1 MPLEP
6 DRPLSG
12 EVRARIESIGTALPA
27 ARLTTEALLADCK
40 QAEAVDLTWLTG
52 VEERRVCGEGDNSRT
67 LAIAA
72 ARNCLARSRW
82 EAEDLDWLI
91 FCGITRYVEGL
102 EFQFEPQLSVEV
114 ASAIGAHRART
125 FDVGNACAGML
136 TGVNILEDGIRRG
149 TIRRGMIV
157 SGEWITHLAHN
168 ARSNVD
174 GITHPEVASLTV
186 GDSGAAA
193 IIESCA
199 PNQGIQSSVF
209 VTLAEHSDLCI
220 GKGYPQ
226 GPGAF
231 MLTDAAEI
239 HRIALLDALEVLK
252 EALSQAGIPYAK
264 LGHVVAHQTSARA
277 IRAGDRI
284 WQKVVGVRER
294 KFRENLARIGNTST
308 TSHFL
313 ALDHLLST
321 GEIQRGESVL
331 LLAFASGLVIGAQV
345 FTVDELVDTY
355 AHAD

>member
-1 MPLEP
+1 MPPET
-6 DRPLSG
+6 DRLPG
-12 EVRARIESIGTALPA
+12 AEIRARIESIGIELPA
-27 ARLTTEALLADCK
+27 ARLTTDALLAECE
-40 QAEAVDLTWLTG
+40 QAESIDLTWLTG

-67 LAIAA
+67 LAVAA
-72 ARNCLARSRW
+72 ARNCLARSSW

-102 EFQFEPQLSVEV
+102 EFQFEPQLSVDV

-136 TGVNILEDGIRRG
+136 TGVSILEDAIRRG
-149 TIRRGMIV
+149 TIRRGMVV

-168 ARSNVD
+168 ARANVD
-174 GITHPEVASLTV
+174 RITHPEIASLTV

-193 IIESCA
+193 IIEHCA
-199 PNQGIQSSVF
+199 PTQGIQSSVF
-209 VTLAEHSDLCI
+209 VTLAKYSDLCI
-220 GKGYPQ
+220 GRGYPH

-231 MLTDAAEI
+231 MLTDAAEL
-239 HRIALLDALEVLK
+239 HRIALLDALSVMK
-252 EALSQAGIPYAK
+252 EALSQAGIPYSE

-284 WQKVVGVRER
+284 WQNVVGIRER
-294 KFRENLARIGNTST
+294 KFRENLARVGNTST

-313 ALDHLLST
+313 ALDRLLST
-321 GEIQRGESVL
+321 GEIRRGESVL

-345 FTVDELVDTY
+345 FRVDELADAY
-355 AHAD
+355 ARTD